1 MYLVLCICN
10 KHFSYKG
17 FCILLIFTD
26 FLFIVFNS
34 VFQNAEFHQIIE
46 ELVTWLEK
54 TENVIRQAEPV
65 DLTDKLEVIEAKYTK
80 FRVSSSIRILYKAV
94 FICILLNTC
103 SCQYLKHYSFFHR
116 CIGRTFQSFCFY
128 MKLLN

>member
-1 MYLVLCICN
+1 
-10 KHFSYKG
+10 
-17 FCILLIFTD
+17 
-26 FLFIVFNS
+26 VFNS
-34 VFQNAEFHQIIE
+34 VFQNDEFHQIIE

-94 FICILLNTC
+94 FICILNTC
-103 SCQYLKHYSFFHR
+103 SSQYLKHKSFFPPVFWVD
-116 CIGRTFQSFCFY
+116 IPKFLFLFEAVELT
-128 MKLLN
+128 LLIMLTGTEK